1 MIENLKPS
9 EIDEIL
15 ELNKGL
21 SIKTWPKSSFEHDL
35 NNDIALIRV
44 LKKDGEIIGYYDVWF
59 LFENADLAFIAVKKE
74 YQHQGYGTKLMKDV
88 INNCLD
94 HSIEFIN
101 LEVRK
106 DDEKAVGLYRKF
118 GFEEVNV
125 RKDYY
130 GTNRD
135 ALCMTRGLVNV
146 EKEDISD

>member
-1 MIENLKPS
+1 MIENLKVS
-9 EIDEIL
+9 EIDKIL

-44 LKKDGEIIGYYDVWF
+44 LKKDDEIIGYYDIWF

-74 YQHQGYGTKLMKDV
+74 YQHQGYGTLLMKD
-88 INNCLD
+88 ILKNSID
-94 HSIEFIN
+94 RKIEFIN

-118 GFEEVNV
+118 GFEEVNI
-125 RKDYY
+125 RKNYY
-130 GTNRD
+130 GNNQD
-135 ALCMTRGLVNV
+135 ALCMTKGIINV
-146 EKEDISD
+146 KEEDFSD